1 MTGRFVI
8 PNITQ
13 TSRKILLAAAIVA
26 YWPYALI
33 LANYEFLAPCK
44 MGGEGLLPG
53 LFVGG
58 PVIFGAT
65 VLVWLMRES
74 VEVTRVLRWVL
85 IGALAVAAVVVVP
98 QVINTTIQGNHP
110 CGAEFNPF
118 NAFVEKWDRW
128 IPVANLALI
137 GLAALVGLGPF
148 VRKVDRSR

>member
-1 MTGRFVI
+1 MTGETPI
-8 PNITQ
+8 ANITH
-13 TSRKILLAAAIVA
+13 TSRRILLAAAIIA

-33 LANYEFLAPCK
+33 LANYEFLVPCK

-65 VLVWLMRES
+65 VLVWLMREA
-74 VEVTRVLRWVL
+74 VEVNRVLRWVL
-85 IGALAVAAVVVVP
+85 IGALAVAAIVVVP
-98 QVINTTIQGNHP
+98 QAINTTILGNHP
-110 CGAEFNPF
+110 CGVEFNPF

-137 GLAALVGLGPF
+137 GFAALVGLGPF
-148 VRKVDRSR
+148 VRRVDRSR

>member
-1 MTGRFVI
+1 M
-8 PNITQ
+8 
-13 TSRKILLAAAIVA
+13 ILAIAIAA

-65 VLVWLMRES
+65 VLVWLMREAVDLS
-74 VEVTRVLRWVL
+74 RWMRLAL
-85 IGALAVAAVVVVP
+85 IGALVAAAVVVVP
-98 QVINTTIQGNHP
+98 QVVNTTLQGNHP
-110 CGAEFNPF
+110 CGVEFNPY

-137 GLAALVGLGPF
+137 GLAAFVGLGPV
-148 VRKVDRSR
+148 VRKVDRTRHAY